1 LLSLSKTSSLQWITS
16 ALLVSICPSFHSAH
30 AQASHQ
36 TCTTA
41 DHYKVIALPLRPARI
56 NNAGTIAG
64 TTEDHQPA
72 TWTEKDGLHEIE
84 LPEAF
89 SAAEP
94 RSMNA
99 NGAIVGEATRKD
111 NSLPAAFRY
120 SDAKFSLLSTDRS
133 KAAAINDSGDV
144 GGENSDHLVLWHS
157 QKMLSLG
164 DCCGGTIRAMN
175 NYAQIVGQIN
185 DKQGHFSAF
194 VWDSSHGFKSIN
206 PTKSLNSTAI
216 AINDSGHIL
225 VQAFVPNE
233 IYLQSNGKNT
243 LVKLSPEYA
252 SQPLALNNCD
262 QVVGE
267 FGPASDFNHAF
278 IWDQKHGFRN
288 LNELANIG
296 TEWNLES
303 AFDINDR
310 GEIIGIGDRGGEQ
323 DVGFL
328 LEPDHVATSP
338 AKKR

>member
-1 LLSLSKTSSLQWITS
+1 
-16 ALLVSICPSFHSAH
+16 
-30 AQASHQ
+30 
-36 TCTTA
+36 
-41 DHYKVIALPLRPARI
+41 
-56 NNAGTIAG
+56 
-64 TTEDHQPA
+64 
-72 TWTEKDGLHEIE
+72 
-84 LPEAF
+84 
-89 SAAEP
+89 
-94 RSMNA
+94 MNA

-144 GGENSDHLVLWHS
+144 AGENSDRLVLWQN
-157 QKMLSLG
+157 QKMLPLG

-175 NYAQIVGQIN
+175 NRGEIVGQIN

-328 LEPDHVATSP
+328 LVPDTSSKNETKKP
-338 AKKR
+338 AIK

>member
-1 LLSLSKTSSLQWITS
+1 M
-16 ALLVSICPSFHSAH
+16 
-30 AQASHQ
+30 
-36 TCTTA
+36 
-41 DHYKVIALPLRPARI
+41 
-56 NNAGTIAG
+56 IAG

-72 TWTEKDGLHEIE
+72 TWTEKDGLHHVE

-89 SAAEP
+89 TAAEP
-94 RSMNA
+94 RSINA
-99 NGAIVGEATRKD
+99 SGAIVGEATRKD
-111 NSLPAAFRY
+111 TSLPAAFRY
-120 SDAKFSLLSTDRS
+120 SDGKFSLLSTDRS
-133 KAAAINDSGDV
+133 KAAAINDSGDAA
-144 GGENSDHLVLWHS
+144 GENSDRLYLWHGR
-157 QKMLSLG
+157 QMLPLG

-175 NYAQIVGQIN
+175 SHGQIVGQVN

-194 VWDSSHGFKSIN
+194 VWDSSRAFKSIN
-206 PTKSLNSTAI
+206 PTKSPNSTAI
-216 AINDSGHIL
+216 AISDAGHIL

-233 IYLQSNGKNT
+233 IYLQANGKNT
-243 LVKLSPEYA
+243 LVKLSPEFA
-252 SQPLALNNCD
+252 SQPLALSNCD

-288 LNELANIG
+288 LNDLAEIG

-328 LEPDHVATSP
+328 LVPDRVSRSAT
-338 AKKR
+338 KKKDK